1 MYVLYQFNNDYYKI
15 VITFFGK
22 RDMKLQISFDLIDL
36 DKAIAIGLEVAQY
49 ADIIEI
55 GTILIYHHG
64 ITAVKRFKEAFPDKV
79 ILADTKIVDRG
90 KEIIELFADAGVDW
104 ITVMAGTSHHVIHAT
119 TTAAHSA
126 NVKVMI
132 DLIDSQSIGQS
143 ALEAKN
149 LGADAL
155 LFHQPYSET
164 ESLVFLDK
172 WDMIKGNT
180 NLPIFV
186 SAKINRNNVDK
197 IVALRPD
204 VIVVGLSITD
214 AEDAAQEAQYFAEL
228 VDRF

>member
-1 MYVLYQFNNDYYKI
+1 
-15 VITFFGK
+15 
-22 RDMKLQISFDLIDL
+22 MKLQISFDLIDL
-36 DKAIAIGLEVAQY
+36 DKAIAIGSEVAQY
-49 ADIIEI
+49 ADIIEV

-64 ITAVKRFKEAFPDKV
+64 IAAVRRFKEAFPDK
-79 ILADTKIVDRG
+79 IIFADTKIVDRG
-90 KEIIELFADAGVDW
+90 KEVAELFGAAGADW

-119 TTAAHSA
+119 TTVAHNS
-126 NVKVMI
+126 NMKVML
-132 DLIDSQSIGQS
+132 DLIDSNTVGQS

-186 SAKINRNNVDK
+186 SAKINRDNVDK
-197 IVALRPD
+197 IIALRPD
-204 VIVVGLSITD
+204 AIIVGLSITD
-214 AEDAAQEAQYFAEL
+214 AQHAAQEAQYFAEL
-228 VDRF
+228 VSKF

>member
-1 MYVLYQFNNDYYKI
+1 
-15 VITFFGK
+15 
-22 RDMKLQISFDLIDL
+22 MKLQISFDLIDL
-36 DKAIAIGLEVAQY
+36 NKAITIGSEVAQY

-64 ITAVKRFKEAFPDKV
+64 ISAIRRFKEAFPEKI
-79 ILADTKIVDRG
+79 ILADTKIVDRA
-90 KEIIELFADAGVDW
+90 KEVVELFADAGAHWV
-104 ITVMAGTSHHVIHAT
+104 TVMAGTSSQVIHAA
-119 TTAAHSA
+119 TTAAH
-126 NVKVMI
+126 NTNIKVML
-132 DLIDSQSIGQS
+132 DLIDSNTVGQS

-197 IVALRPD
+197 IIALRPD
-204 VIVVGLSITD
+204 TIIVGLSITE
-214 AEDAAQEAQYFAEL
+214 AEDAAQEAHYFAEL
-228 VDRF
+228 ISKF

>member
-1 MYVLYQFNNDYYKI
+1 
-15 VITFFGK
+15 
-22 RDMKLQISFDLIDL
+22 MKLQISFDLIDL

-49 ADIIEI
+49 ADVIEV

-64 ITAVKRFKEAFPDKV
+64 STAVRRFKDAFPDKI

-90 KEIIELFADAGVDW
+90 KEVAELFADAGADW

-119 TTAAHSA
+119 TTAAHNA
-126 NVKVMI
+126 NMKVML
-132 DLIDSQSIGQS
+132 DLIDSNTVGQS
-143 ALEAKN
+143 ALEAKT

-155 LFHQPYSET
+155 LFHQPYSDT

-180 NLPIFV
+180 SLPIFV
-186 SAKINRNNVDK
+186 SAKIDRENIDK

-204 VIVVGLSITD
+204 VVIVGLSITD
-214 AEDAAQEAQYFAEL
+214 AEHSAHEAQFFADL
-228 VDRF
+228 VSKF

>member
-1 MYVLYQFNNDYYKI
+1 
-15 VITFFGK
+15 
-22 RDMKLQISFDLIDL
+22 MKLQISFDLIDL
-36 DKAIAIGLEVAQY
+36 DKALAIGSEVAQY
-49 ADIIEI
+49 ADIIEV

-64 ITAVKRFKEAFPDKV
+64 IAAIKRFKDAFPEKT
-79 ILADTKIVDRG
+79 IFADTKIVDRG
-90 KEIIELFADAGVDW
+90 KEVAELCADVGADW

-119 TTAAHSA
+119 TTVAHNA
-126 NVKVMI
+126 NMKVI
-132 DLIDSQSIGQS
+132 LDLIDSNTVGQS

-186 SAKINRNNVDK
+186 SAKINRDNVDK

-204 VIVVGLSITD
+204 VIIVGLSITE

>member
-1 MYVLYQFNNDYYKI
+1 
-15 VITFFGK
+15 
-22 RDMKLQISFDLIDL
+22 MKLQISFDLIDL
-36 DKAIAIGLEVAQY
+36 DKAIAIGSEVAQY
-49 ADIIEI
+49 ADIIEV

-64 ITAVKRFKEAFPDKV
+64 IAAVRRFKDAFPDK
-79 ILADTKIVDRG
+79 IIFADTKIVDRG
-90 KEIIELFADAGVDW
+90 KEVAELFADAGADW

-119 TTAAHSA
+119 TTVAHNA
-126 NVKVMI
+126 NMKVML
-132 DLIDSQSIGQS
+132 DLIDSNTVGQS

-186 SAKINRNNVDK
+186 SAKINRDNVDK
-197 IVALRPD
+197 IIALRPD
-204 VIVVGLSITD
+204 VIIVGLSITD
-214 AEDAAQEAQYFAEL
+214 AEDAAQEAQYFAAL
-228 VDRF
+228 ANRF